1 MWAIEFAEPPG
12 GRRSYRWLDRFKPGL
27 FAQLV
32 VVPLFRDH
40 RILSQVA
47 GHGLNVLKA
56 LPPLVVTE
64 DDLEWFAAA
73 LDETVARAEKMPRAL
88 VRFAVGAARAGRT
101 PRRKLARA

>member
-12 GRRSYRWLDRFKPGL
+12 GRRSYRLLDRFKPGL

-47 GHGLNVLKA
+47 GHGMAVIKG
-56 LPPLVVTE
+56 LPPLTVDD
-64 DDLEWFAAA
+64 DDL
-73 LDETVARAEKMPRAL
+73 DVARR
-88 VRFAVGAARAGRT
+88 RAGRDDRARDER
-101 PRRKLARA
+101 PAGVREFAAGAAGVRR

>member
-1 MWAIEFAEPPG
+1 M
-12 GRRSYRWLDRFKPGL
+12 
-27 FAQLV
+27 

-56 LPPLVVTE
+56 LPPLVVDE
-64 DDLEWFAAA
+64 DDLDWFVTA

-88 VRFAVGAARAGRT
+88 VRFALHAARAGRT
-101 PRRKLARA
+101 PRKRLARA